1 MPIQNIS
8 MAELTAG
15 VVAQVTSSGKFPQFQ
30 RMYAGDRIAFAYDCL
45 GHLGQSLAFYQEEI
59 LGFFDDGYTR
69 VAVRGPHG
77 VGKTFLSAILTHH
90 SVLTANDDC
99 KVITTASAW
108 RQLEYYLWPEIK
120 KMAKVIDWSVVGR
133 EPYDP
138 NKELFQLKILLNGGT
153 VEAFGV
159 ASDDYNTIEGAHAHM
174 LAYILDEAKCLDIAT
189 PIPTPTGWTTL
200 ADIQVGDQV
209 LDENGVA
216 CSVTEVKPIQYGKPC
231 FRVTFEDGESLVA
244 DAEHLWSV
252 LPHLRRQVLG
262 QTHKNDPRYKKVY
275 SPISDWRNHW
285 DSASLIET
293 KDLKVIS
300 HRLAAAIPTCRPLE
314 FPDADLPIDPYTL
327 GIWLGDGA
335 SAHGVFTKGKA
346 DAQQIVETI
355 AQAGGFQVH
364 QHKLKNRDA
373 IDTYCLLGLQT
384 KLREC
389 GLLGNKH
396 IPPQYLRASFNQR
409 LALLRGLM
417 DTDGTVMGAGKDSRV
432 SITSV
437 IKELA
442 LGIAEL
448 VRTFGWKVR
457 VCERRAMLYGVDKGP
472 CYILRWSADICPFL
486 LKRKADLWQ
495 PRSAQASSSTIRTI
509 RSMEPVESMPVRC
522 IVVDSPRHLYLAGE
536 GFIPTHNSI
545 PRNTWNAAEGAFAN
559 SAAGKSGIDDAG
571 ELVAEGDG
579 ILDGLD
585 TIRLPVYSKA
595 ERKRRADLPADSKD
609 LVGWRQ
615 QIVRTPAED
624 HTLKLPVLEP
634 VTMIDVHPSSETVAI
649 IPDKAI
655 AFAIS
660 TPGDPAGQFYDIHMH
675 KPGYE
680 DWLTKHVTVEDAIR
694 AGRIDANWVRMR
706 ARQWGETS
714 SLFLNRV
721 LGEFADSS
729 EDGIIPRSWVLMA
742 CERWKVWKAEGGIL
756 PPGRKVIGV
765 DTARQGMDKTVC
777 AVQQGFCI
785 PVIYRYSKLSMTAL
799 AGYVK
804 SVADGAHLNIEVD
817 GGLGAS
823 LYDILHS
830 EGVPSLH
837 AITVGSSK
845 VLWQDKSKKLKF
857 FNVRAAMWWNMR
869 ELLDPD
875 EGEGLM
881 LPPNEDLILDLTAPR
896 LKTMQRDSTILVE
909 SKADIRDRIGR
920 STDYGDSC
928 CLSFWKMHTG
938 GGIVV

>member
-1 MPIQNIS
+1 
-8 MAELTAG
+8 
-15 VVAQVTSSGKFPQFQ
+15 
-30 RMYAGDRIAFAYDCL
+30 MYAGDRIAFAYDCL

-59 LGFFDDGYTR
+59 LGYFDDGYSR

-90 SVLTANDDC
+90 SVLTATDDC

-120 KMAKVIDWSVVGR
+120 KLAKVLDWSTIGR

-138 NKELFQLKILLNGGT
+138 NKEMFQLKILLNGGT

-159 ASDDYNTIEGAHAHM
+159 ASDDYNTIEGAHAHT
-174 LAYILDEAKCLDIAT
+174 LVYILDEAKA
-189 PIPTPTGWTTL
+189 
-200 ADIQVGDQV
+200 
-209 LDENGVA
+209 
-216 CSVTEVKPIQYGKPC
+216 
-231 FRVTFEDGESLVA
+231 
-244 DAEHLWSV
+244 
-252 LPHLRRQVLG
+252 
-262 QTHKNDPRYKKVY
+262 
-275 SPISDWRNHW
+275 
-285 DSASLIET
+285 
-293 KDLKVIS
+293 
-300 HRLAAAIPTCRPLE
+300 
-314 FPDADLPIDPYTL
+314 
-327 GIWLGDGA
+327 
-335 SAHGVFTKGKA
+335 
-346 DAQQIVETI
+346 
-355 AQAGGFQVH
+355 
-364 QHKLKNRDA
+364 
-373 IDTYCLLGLQT
+373 
-384 KLREC
+384 
-389 GLLGNKH
+389 
-396 IPPQYLRASFNQR
+396 
-409 LALLRGLM
+409 
-417 DTDGTVMGAGKDSRV
+417 
-432 SITSV
+432 
-437 IKELA
+437 
-442 LGIAEL
+442 
-448 VRTFGWKVR
+448 
-457 VCERRAMLYGVDKGP
+457 
-472 CYILRWSADICPFL
+472 
-486 LKRKADLWQ
+486 
-495 PRSAQASSSTIRTI
+495 
-509 RSMEPVESMPVRC
+509 
-522 IVVDSPRHLYLAGE
+522 
-536 GFIPTHNSI
+536 I

-559 SAAGKSGIDDAG
+559 STSGKSGMDDDG

-585 TIRLPVYSKA
+585 TIRLPVYNKA
-595 ERKRRADLPADSKD
+595 ERKRRADLPDDAKKIVS
-609 LVGWRQ
+609 WQQ

-624 HTLKLPVLEP
+624 HTLVLPVLKP
-634 VTMIDVHPSSETVAI
+634 ITMIDVSPSAETVAI
-649 IPDKAI
+649 IPDRAI

-742 CERWKVWKAEGGIL
+742 CERWKTWKAEGGIL

-875 EGEGLM
+875 EGEGVM

-896 LKTMQRDSTILVE
+896 LKTMQKDSTILVE

-920 STDYGDSC
+920 STDYGDAT
-928 CLSFWKMHTG
+928 CLALWKMHTG